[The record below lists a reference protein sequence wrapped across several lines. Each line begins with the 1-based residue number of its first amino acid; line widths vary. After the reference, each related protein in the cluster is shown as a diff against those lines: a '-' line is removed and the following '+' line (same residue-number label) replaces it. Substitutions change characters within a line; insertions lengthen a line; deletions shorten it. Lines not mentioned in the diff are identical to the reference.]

1 MEFLA
6 VNQCVFLNTGTPTAQ
21 VGPKPYPTLTAGDE
35 LRLTCIVNAP
45 TVKITWKKDEHSM
58 GQNAD
63 IDTRL
68 DDKLSKLVIAD
79 VVEED
84 SGEYSCEAHNRAGIV
99 AYSTVTIYVK
109 RKLASLYCNKRLQ
122 DMTVEP

>member
-1 MEFLA
+1 
-6 VNQCVFLNTGTPTAQ
+6 
-21 VGPKPYPTLTAGDE
+21 
-35 LRLTCIVNAP
+35 
-45 TVKITWKKDEHSM
+45 M

-109 RKLASLYCNKRLQ
+109 RKLTSLYCNKKVARYDCGTIITSIILILLFYVYYCHFVT
-122 DMTVEP
+122 DPDYF